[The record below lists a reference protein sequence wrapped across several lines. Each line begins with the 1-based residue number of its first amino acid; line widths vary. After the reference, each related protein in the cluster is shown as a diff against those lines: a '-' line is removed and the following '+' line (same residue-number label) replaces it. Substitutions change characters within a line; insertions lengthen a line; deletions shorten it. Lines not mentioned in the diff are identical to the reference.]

1 MKTRSI
7 VYSFLFA
14 MAVLCDFGLVAGA
27 AEAPAGPP
35 DLTKGGQRLQGGE
48 YILGPTGLSGW
59 MYVKDGY
66 TNEARQIQVLTID
79 KGSPADGVVQINDVI
94 LGVGGKLFAA
104 DARRAFGLAIGEAEK
119 EENKGILKLTV
130 WRKGSPQD
138 IELKLKVMG
147 AYSDT
152 APYDCPK
159 SKKILEEGCRY
170 IAKSKMDHRCKVAYL
185 ALLASGNPE
194 YSDLIKTH
202 VRSICAAS
210 NKEFLIT
217 HWVEGQPGG
226 WTTGYIGVLLAEY
239 YLATKDEFVL
249 PEVRK
254 YAHFIALGQSGIGT
268 WASNMAWTDLNG
280 GVVHG
285 NLPGYGALNQAG
297 LVCHM
302 ALVLAKKCGVKDPE
316 VDQALARANRFFSYY
331 VGKGCVPYGD
341 HQPEINVH
349 DDNGKCSEAA
359 IAFDLQDMKRES
371 QFFSK
376 MAVAALDGREW
387 GHTGNLFGY
396 QWAGLGAARG
406 GPKAAAAML
415 KELRWYYDLMRR
427 WDGSFAY
434 QGEGG
439 GWSAGGVY
447 CGWDSTT
454 SYMLTFALPL
464 RKIYLTGKDQDEKN
478 WLSDADVKEAVAA
491 GRFDP
496 GKASVDELFKA
507 LGSWSPAMRLAAA
520 EELAKRGDDLIPRLT
535 KLVEGDDANTR
546 IGACQA
552 LGALKERGA
561 PAVPVLARLLSHKDS
576 WLRTCA
582 GDALASI
589 GEPAKAVVPDKLKAC
604 AAADPEDPRAFLT
617 RGLAFSLFYPGGAL
631 GKAGLLGKSIDGVD
645 RDLLYPAVRQ
655 VVRNDDGRA
664 RGCMR
669 STYPLLTPEDIKAL
683 APDIIRSIAEKAPS
697 GEMFAG
703 GVRWAGVKMLAQH
716 HVKEGIPLCFTA
728 MDWRNWGGGERIA
741 ICLDALKLYGGN
753 ALPVLKEIEREWTV
767 DEATANSMK
776 PQLDRVRAMIKEAQ
790 NDKNPPKLVSLK
802 DLGDK

>member
-1 MKTRSI
+1 MKMNGI
-7 VYSFLFA
+7 VRYVGW
-14 MAVLCDFGLVAGA
+14 VLFGLGLGVPLCRA

-35 DLTKGGQRLQGGE
+35 DLTQGGKRLDGGE
-48 YILGPTGLSGW
+48 FILGPTGLGGW
-59 MYVKDGY
+59 MYAQ
-66 TNEARQIQVLTID
+66 NFAEARQILVLSVD

-94 LGVGGKLFAA
+94 LGVGGKLFTG
-104 DARRAFGLAIGEAEK
+104 DARRTFGLAIGEAEK
-119 EENKGILKLTV
+119 DGILKLMI
-130 WRKGSPQD
+130 WREGKQQD
-138 IELKLKVMG
+138 VELKLKIMG

-194 YSDLIKTH
+194 YSDLVKTAVH
-202 VRSICAAS
+202 EICTS
-210 NKEFLIT
+210 GNKEFLIT
-217 HWVEGQPGG
+217 HWVDGQPGG

-249 PEVRK
+249 PYVK
-254 YAHFIALGQSGIGT
+254 KWAHFTALGQSRIGT

-280 GVVHG
+280 GVLHG
-285 NLPGYGALNQAG
+285 TLPGYGAINQAG

-302 ALVLAKKCGVKDPE
+302 FLALAKKCGVQDPE
-316 VDQALARANRFFSYY
+316 VDQALVRANRFFSYY
-331 VGKGCVPYGD
+331 VGKGCIPYGD
-341 HQPEINVH
+341 HGPEINCH
-349 DDNGKCSEAA
+349 DDNGKSSEAA
-359 IAFDLQDMKRES
+359 IAFDLQGMKRES

-376 MAVAALDGREW
+376 MAVAALDDREW

-415 KELRWYYDLMRR
+415 KELRWYFDLVRR

-439 GWSAGGVY
+439 GWSVGGVY

-478 WLSDADVKEAVAA
+478 WLGAADIQEAVAA
-491 GRFDP
+491 GRFDA
-496 GKASVDELFKA
+496 GKASTDELFKA
-507 LGSWSPAMRLAAA
+507 LGSWSPAVRYAAA
-520 EELAKRGDDLIPRLT
+520 EALAKKSDDFIPQLT

-552 LGALKERGA
+552 MGFLKERGA

-576 WLRTCA
+576 WLRVCA
-582 GDALASI
+582 GEALKEI
-589 GEPAKAVVPDKLKAC
+589 GEPAKAVVPDMLKAC
-604 AAADPEDPRAFLT
+604 AAVDPEDSRAFLT
-617 RGLAFSLFYPGGAL
+617 RNLAFSLFYPGGAL
-631 GKAGLLGKSIDGVD
+631 GKAGLLGKSIEGVD
-645 RDLLYPAVRQ
+645 KNLLYPAVRQ

-669 STYPLLTPEDIKAL
+669 STYQFLTPEDIKVL
-683 APDIIRSIAEKAPS
+683 APDIVRSIAEKAPS
-697 GEMFAG
+697 GEMFAK
-703 GVRWAGVKMLAQH
+703 GVRVAGVQMLAKH
-716 HVKEGIPLCFTA
+716 RIEEGIPLCFAA
-728 MDWRNWGGGERIA
+728 MDWRNWGA
-741 ICLDALKLYGGN
+741 PVDLCFDVLKQYGAH
-753 ALPVLKEIEREWTV
+753 ALPTLKEIEKAWTV
-767 DEATANSMK
+767 DEATEKSVGD
-776 PQLDRVRAMIKEAQ
+776 QLKKLRTLIKDAE
-790 NDKNPPKLVSLK
+790 NDQNPPKLIKLR
-802 DLGDK
+802 DLGAK